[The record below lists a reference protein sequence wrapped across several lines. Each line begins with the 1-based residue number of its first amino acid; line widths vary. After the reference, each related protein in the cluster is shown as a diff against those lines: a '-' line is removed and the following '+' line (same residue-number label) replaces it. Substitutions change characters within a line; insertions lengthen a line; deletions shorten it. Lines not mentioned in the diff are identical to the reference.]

1 MPEDCRYMR
10 TRLQIEYARLLDWCE
25 VAGLIKTSE
34 GQGLPESLKI
44 DTVVLAA
51 ILKEIRVSM
60 EGLAEINGKYVELN
74 PEMDAATEKSAIEL
88 DLLEE
93 FSHVTLSYDK
103 KGGHRKYPRGL
114 NSIARGT
121 GMASS
126 IVKNPRRLQWIAFD
140 KNAFLKLLARL
151 TELNDHLEELLHGH
165 QARAFELARQKSYL
179 EMVQM
184 RASVEE
190 LKHLVT
196 AAMLL
201 QEQDSTEFS
210 SAPGR
215 RSNEKALASLAE
227 FKRLNTTFDEL
238 PRQHSNNCDSV
249 TKPSQLTYSQIFY
262 DEKNAYTLSIDGR
275 IRVDGKLYPGDGT
288 MQYVWIEWKAY
299 KTKYSRRLQKH
310 MPLTENLKR
319 VRELVSLLKSDK
331 PNQFCAPQCLGFFD
345 DREDTQ
351 DSQHDARFGL
361 VFQKPE
367 KSGSPVSLR
376 HLISK
381 GPKPSLTDRISL
393 AHKISTCILY
403 LHAVNWLH
411 KGLRSDIIIFLPTDP
426 SANKPAIDQP
436 YVTGFE
442 YARPDRDGET
452 TTSGVEVNDYVM
464 LFVHPDY
471 QGSDA
476 KGTYRK
482 TFDIYSLGI
491 ILLEIA
497 YWKCI
502 EDILGMDM
510 NYATPVELKGIRE
523 RLLQPGSEYLAYL
536 KADLGDRY
544 YTAVKSCID
553 GCPAFGVGFH
563 ESETDVETGAK
574 LQHSFTT
581 LVVDALDSI
590 VI

>member
-25 VAGLIKTSE
+25 VAGLIKNGE

-44 DTVVLAA
+44 DTAVLSA

-60 EGLAEINGKYVELN
+60 EGLAEINGKYVELD
-74 PEMDAATEKSAIEL
+74 PKMDAAIDKSAIEL

-103 KGGHRKYPRGL
+103 KSGHRKYPRGL

-121 GMASS
+121 SMASS
-126 IVKNPRRLQWIAFD
+126 IVKTPRTLQWIAFD

-151 TELNDHLEELLHGH
+151 TEFNDHLEELLHGH

-201 QEQDSTEFS
+201 QERDSNEFS

-227 FKRLNTTFDEL
+227 FKRLNTTFDKL

-249 TKPSQLTYSQIFY
+249 TKPAQLTYSQIFY

-288 MQYVWIEWKAY
+288 MQYVWIEWKGY

-381 GPKPSLTDRISL
+381 GPKASLTDRVSL
-393 AHKISTCILY
+393 AHKISTCTLY

-411 KGLRSDIIIFLPTDP
+411 KGFRSDSVIFLPTGP
-426 SANKPAIDQP
+426 SANEPAIDQP

-471 QGSDA
+471 QGSNA

-502 EDILGMDM
+502 EDILGIDM
-510 NYATPVELKGIRE
+510 NYATPAELKGIRE
-523 RLLQPGSEYLAYL
+523 RLLQPGSKYLANL

-553 GCPAFGVGFH
+553 GCPAFGIGFH

-590 VI
+590 VV

>member
-25 VAGLIKTSE
+25 IAGLIKNGE
-34 GQGLPESLKI
+34 GQSLPESLKI
-44 DTVVLAA
+44 DAAVLSA
-51 ILKEIRVSM
+51 ILNEIRISM
-60 EGLAEINGKYVELN
+60 EGLAEINGKYVELK
-74 PEMDAATEKSAIEL
+74 PEVDAATERSAIEL

-103 KGGHRKYPRGL
+103 KGGQRKYPRGL

-126 IVKNPRRLQWIAFD
+126 IVKNPRRLQWIVFD
-140 KNAFLKLLARL
+140 KNAFLKLLTRL
-151 TELNDHLEELLHGH
+151 TEFNDHLEELLHGH
-165 QARAFELARQKSYL
+165 QIRAFEMARQKSCL

-184 RASVEE
+184 RASIEE

-201 QEQDSTEFS
+201 QEQKLDEFP

-215 RSNEKALASLAE
+215 RSSEKVLASLAE

-238 PRQHSNNCDSV
+238 PRQHSKIFDSV
-249 TKPSQLTYSQIFY
+249 TKLYQLTYSQIFY
-262 DEKNAYTLSIDGR
+262 DEKDAYTLSIDGR
-275 IRVDGKLYPGDGT
+275 VRVDGKLYPGDGT

-299 KTKYSRRLQKH
+299 KTKYSRRLQKL

-319 VRELVSLLKSDK
+319 VKELVSLLKSDK
-331 PNQFCAPQCLGFFD
+331 PDQFCAPQCLGFFD

-381 GPKPSLTDRISL
+381 GPKASLTDRVSL

-411 KGLRSDIIIFLPTDP
+411 KGLRSDSVVFLPTDP
-426 SANKPAIDQP
+426 SASKPVIDQP

-502 EDILGMDM
+502 EDILGINMD
-510 NYATPVELKGIRE
+510 YATPAELKGIRE
-523 RLLQPGSEYLAYL
+523 RLLQPGSKYLADL

-590 VI
+590 VV